1 MNRDAHRA
9 FFRGVRTGVPI
20 AVGYLPISMAF
31 GVLAR
36 SAGLPEVAA
45 VAMSVLVY
53 AGASQFVAVNLLALG
68 VAWSE
73 IVMTTFLL
81 NLRHLLMTAA
91 LSRRIEPGVP
101 KPLRA
106 LVAYGVTD
114 ETFAVASLEPDATLR
129 PAFLLGLGTIAFT
142 AWNIGTALGLVAGA
156 ALPEALQASLG
167 IALYAMFLGLVI
179 PPMRTSRSVA
189 AVAATAALTHAALA
203 TLTAVP
209 LSPGWRIVLATVVG
223 AAVGTVLMEDR
234 EGGKKPRASSA
245 ATKKKVSAGQGIPHP
260 QNAATS
266 TKEVR
271 P

>member
-73 IVMTTFLL
+73 IVLTTFLL

-106 LVAYGVTD
+106 LV
-114 ETFAVASLEPDATLR
+114 
-129 PAFLLGLGTIAFT
+129 
-142 AWNIGTALGLVAGA
+142 
-156 ALPEALQASLG
+156 
-167 IALYAMFLGLVI
+167 
-179 PPMRTSRSVA
+179 
-189 AVAATAALTHAALA
+189 
-203 TLTAVP
+203 
-209 LSPGWRIVLATVVG
+209 
-223 AAVGTVLMEDR
+223 
-234 EGGKKPRASSA
+234 
-245 ATKKKVSAGQGIPHP
+245 
-260 QNAATS
+260 
-266 TKEVR
+266 
-271 P
+271 

>member
-9 FFRGVRTGVPI
+9 FFQGLRAGAPI
-20 AVGYLPISMAF
+20 AVGYLPIAMAF

-36 SAGLPEVAA
+36 SAGVPEVAA
-45 VAMSVLVY
+45 VAMSALVY

-73 IVMTTFLL
+73 IVLTTFLL

-91 LSRRIEPGVP
+91 LSRRIEPDVP

-114 ETFAVASLEPDATLR
+114 ETFAVAALAPDATLR
-129 PAFLLGLGTIAFT
+129 PAFLLGLNAIAFA
-142 AWNIGTALGLVAGA
+142 AWNVGTVLGLVVGAG
-156 ALPEALQASLG
+156 LPQALQASLG
-167 IALYAMFLGLVI
+167 IALYAMFLGLLI
-179 PPMRTSRSVA
+179 PPMRTSRAVA
-189 AVAATAALTHAALA
+189 AVAASAALTHAALTA
-203 TLTAVP
+203 LAAAVP

-223 AAVGTVLMEDR
+223 AAVGAALA
-234 EGGKKPRASSA
+234 EGDTSDSRNATTA
-245 ATKKKVSAGQGIPHP
+245 A
-260 QNAATS
+260 
-266 TKEVR
+266 KEVR